1 MKKIFYTFLTLLIL
15 ASCKTSRET
24 KSDELNNKKI
34 INVIINPITDSTF
47 SHVTESRS
55 VGNTNKKF
63 QQYLSNELTAAFSS
77 QPPLRFYT
85 PKEAQ
90 KGNIQPNWIVD
101 LKLVDFDI
109 SLDSLDFISQNISAL
124 VPMSKDPLREPKKI
138 NTIYGGAV
146 EVQTAAIDYTSRSY
160 LAFAQLEV
168 KIIDIHTGKNIYS
181 NAYSDKYHWDQK
193 SAFISGDYLAL
204 PSNNGVVKYPDNPPI
219 LRNADILNTLY
230 MRLYPQIKNSINNLV
245 VL

>member
-1 MKKIFYTFLTLLIL
+1 MKKIFYSLVTLLIL
-15 ASCKTSRET
+15 ASCKTSKET

-34 INVIINPITDSTF
+34 INVIINPITDSAF
-47 SHVTESRS
+47 SHLTENRS

-77 QPPLRFYT
+77 QHPLRFYT

-90 KGNIQPNWIVD
+90 KGNIRPDWIVD

-109 SLDSLDFISQNISAL
+109 SLDSLDFVSQNISAL
-124 VPMSKDPLREPKKI
+124 VTMSKDPLREPKRI

-160 LAFAQLEV
+160 LAFAKLEV
-168 KIIDIHTGKNIYS
+168 KITDIHTGKNVYT
-181 NAYSDKYHWDQK
+181 NTYTNKYHWDQK

-204 PSNNGVVKYPDNPPI
+204 PSNNGVVKYPDNPTIP
-219 LRNADILNTLY
+219 RNADILNNLY
-230 MRLYPQIKNSINNLV
+230 MRLYTQIKSSINDLV
-245 VL
+245 SL